1 MTWIELQGNLVNA
14 RHWVCEGLTLVVVVA
29 GDKVEKV
36 LSGTD
41 ELLRVAGT

>member
-1 MTWIELQGNLVNA
+1 M
-14 RHWVCEGLTLVVVVA
+14 VVVVA

-41 ELLRVAGT
+41 EPLRVESAQVTIVKVTEEYVLSWQ

>member
-1 MTWIELQGNLVNA
+1 MRAI
-14 RHWVCEGLTLVVVVA
+14 TLVVVVA

-41 ELLRVAGT
+41 ELLRVASAQVPIVKVTEEYVLRWQ

>member
-1 MTWIELQGNLVNA
+1 MTLVVTWA
-14 RHWVCEGLTLVVVVA
+14 LTLVVYS

-41 ELLRVAGT
+41 EVLGIAGALQLVAIA